1 MKVINAKGLIM
12 GRLASSITKD
22 LLAGE
27 SIVVVNVSDAVISGT
42 LAQEVR
48 RLNSLKHQKSKRNP
62 ENSPKYPRVPHLM
75 FKRIVRGMLPKKNS
89 RGRDALH
96 RLRAY
101 PGIPAGVDASQAVT
115 MESISKKPVRA
126 TTLGAVCKA
135 FSYDVKA

>member
-12 GRLASSITKD
+12 GRLASYIAKD

-27 SIVVVNVSDAVISGT
+27 TIAVVNVSDVIVSGT
-42 LAQEVR
+42 LSQEVA
-48 RLNSLKHQKSKRNP
+48 RLNSLKHQKNKMNP

-75 FKRIVRGMLPKKNS
+75 FKRVVRGMLPKKNS

-101 PGIPAGVDASQAVT
+101 PGIPANVDATNAIT
-115 MESISKKPVRA
+115 FANIAKKPLRA
-126 TTLGAVCKA
+126 TTLGAVCRA